1 MKGDVLLQNI
11 KVIGLVPMFTGK
23 KAKDTNL
30 LIREAIL
37 TKLGKNIDN
46 VQKRCTGK
54 PLSLTVSFLLH
65 AATLNKKDLD
75 TLSDNLIK
83 ILGDELSTKKES
95 LKGLEIIKDTT
106 LIHRIILEKI
116 LIKKDL
122 KEEFSFSIYEWD

>member
-1 MKGDVLLQNI
+1 MKGDALLQNI

-46 VQKRCTGK
+46 VQKRCAGK

-65 AATLNKKDLD
+65 ATTLNKKDIN

-106 LIHRIILEKI
+106 LIRRIILEKI